1 MEQILLIWSIATFV
15 LLLVAIYWVYT
26 LERKMK
32 AMEERYRQILKL
44 AEESDEATLVRLLG
58 RLDEQEAAITDLQ
71 GKVEAIRAAM
81 PHVIQ
86 GYGIVRY
93 SAFADMGG
101 DQSFSLALVDAG
113 GSGLLI
119 TALHGREET
128 RIYAKP
134 LVQWR
139 STYSLSAEEQEA
151 LGKARAV
158 MTG

>member
-1 MEQILLIWSIATFV
+1 MEQILLIWSIATFI
-15 LLLVAIYWVYT
+15 LLLVAIYWSYT
-26 LERKMK
+26 LERKVK
-32 AMEERYRQILKL
+32 AMEHRYQQLLKL
-44 AEESDEATLVRLLG
+44 AEEGDDATLVRLLE
-58 RLDEQEAAITDLQ
+58 RLNSQEASLTTLQQQVSAIEKT
-71 GKVEAIRAAM
+71 M
-81 PHVIQ
+81 PHIIQ

-93 SAFADMGG
+93 SAFADVGG

-158 MTG
+158 MSG

>member
-1 MEQILLIWSIATFV
+1 MEPILLIWSVATFI
-15 LLLVAIYWVYT
+15 LLLVAIFWSYT
-26 LERKMK
+26 LEKKLK
-32 AMEERYRQILKL
+32 AMEDRYRRILKL
-44 AEESDEATLVRLLG
+44 AEEGDEATIVRLLEQLERQGEAITALDG
-58 RLDEQEAAITDLQ
+58 RLAA
-71 GKVEAIRAAM
+71 VEKAM
-81 PHVIQ
+81 PHIIQ

-101 DQSFSLALVDAG
+101 DQSFSLALVDEG

-119 TALHGREET
+119 TALHGRDET

-158 MTG
+158 MAA

>member
-1 MEQILLIWSIATFV
+1 MEPILLIWSIATFI
-15 LLLVAIYWVYT
+15 LLLVAIFWSYT
-26 LERKMK
+26 LEKKLK
-32 AMEERYRQILKL
+32 AMETRYQRILKL
-44 AEESDEATLVRLLG
+44 AEEGDEATIIRLLERLERQGEAITALDG
-58 RLDEQEAAITDLQ
+58 RLAA
-71 GKVEAIRAAM
+71 VEKTM
-81 PHVIQ
+81 PHIIQ

-93 SAFADMGG
+93 SAFADVGG
-101 DQSFSLALVDAG
+101 DQSFSLALVDEG

-119 TALHGREET
+119 TALHGRDET

-158 MTG
+158 ITA